1 MTSVLDKEGAI
12 ANASMGADEP
22 MTVTLAG
29 PVSYIALEVPTHHTD
44 YGIFVHP
51 PGSVVATSTTT
62 LSEEHLNG
70 SCPSDD
76 LGELRVHIHE
86 FDHSILTLEGAL
98 GGEVWIYFGAAG
110 APGHGGTGG
119 HGGDD
124 HGHGGHGGDDH
135 AHGGHG
141 GVDHV

>member
-1 MTSVLDKEGAI
+1 MASALDKEAAV

-29 PVSYIALEVPTHHTD
+29 PVSYIALQVPTHHTD

-51 PGSVVATSTTT
+51 PGSVVATSATT
-62 LSEEHLNG
+62 LPEEHLDG
-70 SCPSDD
+70 SCPNDD

-86 FDHSILTLEGAL
+86 VDYGVLTLEGARD
-98 GGEVWIYFGAAG
+98 GEVWVYFGAAG
-110 APGHGGTGG
+110 PPGHGGAGG

-124 HGHGGHGGDDH
+124 HGDGGHGGDDH

-141 GVDHV
+141 GDDHI